1 MNIPEYWKPNESN
14 WDWIES
20 QRNSRDQGPDLNQR
34 YPEPLE
40 KGILRAKHALPCFKA
55 GTVRFDMID
64 VPVTH
69 FRAKD
74 IGTSVERLVELG
86 YTHDIDGQPHTRPEQ
101 IVELYPQ
108 DFIPSRKAEDY
119 LLRASAFIDELLV
132 RFYDMEPF
140 YEAKTADDLVGHLCG
155 SDHTHRVGVDRII
168 GWSNAS
174 AGYGHTLYH
183 AAKRPTVMETKML

>member
-1 MNIPEYWKPNESN
+1 MGLDRIPKKFKGIKGLTSTE
-14 WDWIES
+14 
-20 QRNSRDQGPDLNQR
+20 R

-40 KGILRAKHALPCFKA
+40 KGILRAKHALPASKP

-108 DFIPSRKAEDY
+108 DFIPSRKGGGLSPSRECFHRRTPCPVLRY
-119 LLRASAFIDELLV
+119 GTLL
-132 RFYDMEPF
+132 
-140 YEAKTADDLVGHLCG
+140 
-155 SDHTHRVGVDRII
+155 
-168 GWSNAS
+168 
-174 AGYGHTLYH
+174 
-183 AAKRPTVMETKML
+183 